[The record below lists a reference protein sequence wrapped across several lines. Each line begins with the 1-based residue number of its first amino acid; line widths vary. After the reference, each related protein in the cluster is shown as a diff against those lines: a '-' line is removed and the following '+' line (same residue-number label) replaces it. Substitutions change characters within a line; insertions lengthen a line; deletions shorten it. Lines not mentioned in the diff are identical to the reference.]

1 MKNNPPKAFDCV
13 AFKRDAAL
21 RLHEKLKGM
30 RPEQERRYWQRRN
43 RAFAARWAAAA
54 KNAEVRRWELK

>member
-13 AFKRDAAL
+13 AFKREAAL

-43 RAFAARWAAAA
+43 RAFAARWAAV
-54 KNAEVRRWELK
+54 NRLMP